1 MKMSMKLYLR
11 TFSLAVLLVLVPPAF
26 AQQPTQ
32 EQVGRLLEV
41 MRAKQTLEGILPQV
55 QASQQQMVA
64 QATAGQQLD
73 AAERE
78 RIDRIVARGNATMAE
93 ALSWEKLEPVYRD
106 IYMATFDGEDMDAMI
121 TFYESQAG
129 QNLLDKMPQLMQN
142 TMQAVQQM
150 LMPVLTQLEQ
160 DLAEEF
166 NAE

>member
-1 MKMSMKLYLR
+1 MKLYLR

-41 MRAKQTLEGILPQV
+41 MRAQQTLEAILPQV

-78 RIDRIVARGNATMAE
+78 RIDRIVARGNTAMAQ

-106 IYMATFDGEDMDAMI
+106 IYMATFTGEDMDAMI

-129 QNLLDKMPQLMQN
+129 QHLLDKMPQLMQN

-150 LMPVLTQLEQ
+150 LMPILAELEQ
-160 DLAEEF
+160 DLAAEF
-166 NAE
+166 NGE

>member
-78 RIDRIVARGNATMAE
+78 RIDRIVAHGNATMAE
-93 ALSWEKLEPVYRD
+93 ALSWEKMEPVYRD

-150 LMPVLTQLEQ
+150 LMPVLAQLEQ